1 MYIVLGE
8 ERGKVKLVSINR
20 SEKLNCPGILPK
32 GSFLTVETENNKHIL
47 RVDDSQQNEPYSP
60 APLLADM
67 DLSPLK
73 QDQKCQNIVYAYR
86 IGQINE
92 RVDGKVDFIPP
103 QSKARRSTQE
113 EIDAVLSIGKQG
125 AKAFLATVY
134 AGKNQLLKDESANGI
149 VVSLPDEMFYYQ
161 VLICGKTGSGK
172 TVAMKYLAQ
181 YFVEE
186 LAGYGAVLA
195 VNVKDV
201 DLLKM
206 DKPSTT
212 VRPKLKEEWKFLGKE
227 PHGIDNFTV
236 YYPAN
241 TRIDS
246 GQGVDMKL
254 CRKITIN
261 VQQLDPDALA
271 GLLVGVSELGG
282 LHLPSVFRLWQ
293 EERRKDKKDF
303 TFKGFVEYFERGRR
317 NDYTFDTL
325 NARLEPGL
333 PFTFPWATFENVMR
347 SLQSALD
354 FFDNENAQ
362 TIDAKD
368 ILVRGKMSVINVAGE
383 KGFQFG
389 AVILR
394 HLLKRIV
401 QEKENKNFN
410 IPILI
415 IIDEVHEF
423 FGNSSSKEAL
433 GVLDTICRTGRN
445 KKIAVMFASQTPV
458 DMPKGLFGVAN
469 TKMFF
474 KSDRALA
481 RDYGIQVTSEEIQSL
496 DKGYAIVDIQGLS
509 QVRVLKFPLALAGVF
524 DEE

>member
-1 MYIVLGE
+1 
-8 ERGKVKLVSINR
+8 
-20 SEKLNCPGILPK
+20 
-32 GSFLTVETENNKHIL
+32 
-47 RVDDSQQNEPYSP
+47 
-60 APLLADM
+60 
-67 DLSPLK
+67 
-73 QDQKCQNIVYAYR
+73 
-86 IGQINE
+86 
-92 RVDGKVDFIPP
+92 
-103 QSKARRSTQE
+103 
-113 EIDAVLSIGKQG
+113 
-125 AKAFLATVY
+125 
-134 AGKNQLLKDESANGI
+134 
-149 VVSLPDEMFYYQ
+149 
-161 VLICGKTGSGK
+161 
-172 TVAMKYLAQ
+172 LAQ

-186 LAGYGAVLA
+186 LSGYGAVLA

-212 VRPKLKEEWKFLGKE
+212 VRAKLQEEWKFLGKE

-241 TRIDS
+241 SRIDS

-282 LHLPSVFRLWQ
+282 LHLPSVFRFWQ
-293 EERRKDKKDF
+293 EERRRDKKDF

-325 NARLEPGL
+325 NTRLEPGL
-333 PFTFPWATFENVMR
+333 PFTFPWATYENVMR

-354 FFDNENAQ
+354 FFDNEDAQ

-401 QEKENKNFN
+401 QEKESKNFN
-410 IPILI
+410 VPILI

-481 RDYGIQVTSEEIQSL
+481 RDYGIQVTSDEIQSL
-496 DKGYAIVDIQGLS
+496 DKGYAIVDIQGLP

-524 DEE
+524 

>member
-8 ERGKVKLVSINR
+8 ERGKVKLVSINK
-20 SEKLNCPGILPK
+20 SEKDKRPGILPK
-32 GSFLTVETENNKHIL
+32 GSFLTVETDNNKHIL

-67 DLSPLK
+67 DLGPLK

-86 IGQINE
+86 IGQTIE
-92 RVDGKVDFIPP
+92 RADGKIDFIPP

-113 EIDAVLSIGKQG
+113 EIDAVLSLRSKG
-125 AKAFLATVY
+125 AKTFLATVY
-134 AGKNQLLKDESANGI
+134 AGKNQLLKDEDGKGI
-149 VVSLPDEMFYYQ
+149 VVSLPDEMFYHQ

-181 YFVEE
+181 YFIEE
-186 LAGYGAVLA
+186 LGGLGAVLA

-206 DKPSTT
+206 DKASTT
-212 VRPKLKEEWKFLGKE
+212 KKPKLLDEWAILGKQ
-227 PHGIDNFTV
+227 PHGIENFTV

-241 TRIDS
+241 CRIES
-246 GQGVDMKL
+246 GQGVNMKL
-254 CRKITIN
+254 CKKITIN
-261 VQQLDPDALA
+261 VQQLDPDALS
-271 GLLVGVSELGG
+271 GLLVHVSELGG
-282 LHLPSVFRLWQ
+282 LHLPNVFRFWQ
-293 EERRKDKKDF
+293 EERRRDQKDF

-317 NDYTFDTL
+317 NDYTFNTL
-325 NARLEPGL
+325 NARLEPGI
-333 PFTFPWATFENVMR
+333 PFTFPWATYENIMR

-354 FFDNENAQ
+354 FFDNADAEA
-362 TIDAKD
+362 IDAKD
-368 ILVRGKMSVINVAGE
+368 ILVRGKMSVINVVGE

-401 QEKENKNFN
+401 EEKRNFN
-410 IPILI
+410 APVLI

-423 FGNSSSKEAL
+423 YDTASSKEAL
-433 GVLDTICRTGRN
+433 GALDTICRTGRS
-445 KKIAVMFASQTPV
+445 KKIAVMFSSQTPT

-496 DKGYAIVDIQGLS
+496 GKGYAIVDIHELS

-524 DEE
+524 DEEE